1 MIRNCIKDDEHKC
14 YIWHKIVT
22 PDDMPTII
30 VGCCIPLHYSSF
42 YDCLDRYNLLQIY
55 KEDISY
61 FIGKGVVIVFGEM
74 KAYPRILQHDAQQFF
89 MTHISRMDE
98 DIHNYDLSSVDE
110 KDQDQ
115 YGKCAIRLECL
126 LQMTYLYEMIPI
138 ILHLECIMEVV
149 WLTIWYSQKV
159 SWITSINN

>member
-1 MIRNCIKDDEHKC
+1 MTHTFVGGYDIPNYDSKFIKRSTFCESRIRRC
-14 YIWHKIVT
+14 V
-22 PDDMPTII
+22 
-30 VGCCIPLHYSSF
+30 
-42 YDCLDRYNLLQIY
+42 LQNQGRGIFFC
-55 KEDISY
+55 DIN
-61 FIGKGVVIVFGEM
+61 VDT
-74 KAYPRILQHDAQQFF
+74 RILQHDAQQFF